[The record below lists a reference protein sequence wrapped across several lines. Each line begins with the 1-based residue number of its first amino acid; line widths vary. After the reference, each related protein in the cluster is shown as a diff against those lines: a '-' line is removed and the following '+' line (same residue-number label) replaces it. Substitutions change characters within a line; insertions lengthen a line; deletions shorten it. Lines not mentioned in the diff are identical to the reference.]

1 MRQVRKRKMWSI
13 FIVSA
18 LVGALIGVTLSSP
31 QRGAECGAICCFDFP
46 WDPTLCQD
54 CCDPCCASEADG
66 IGFRECLTVC
76 YGTCLNCPSPPPYP
90 ASKE

>member
-31 QRGAECGAICCFDFP
+31 QHGAECGAICCFDFP
-46 WDPTLCQD
+46 WDPTYAKIVVTLVVLQ
-54 CCDPCCASEADG
+54 
-66 IGFRECLTVC
+66 RQTVLVLGAA
-76 YGTCLNCPSPPPYP
+76 Y
-90 ASKE
+90 